1 MKKVIK
7 MLKYVDLISQM
18 TLKEKASLCSGK
30 DFWHLKGI
38 ERLGIPEIMVCDGPH
53 GLRKQNAEN
62 KEVGLTNSYPATCF
76 PTAVTTAC
84 SWDPDLLYKMG
95 KALGEECLKE
105 EVSVVLGP
113 GINMKR
119 SPLCGRDFE
128 YFSEDPELAGN
139 MAASFINGVQSNGV
153 GTSLK
158 HFAGNSQEKKRMTSN
173 SIIDERA
180 LREIYLRAFE
190 IAVTKAQPATVMNAY
205 NLVNGHYCSEN
216 YYLQRKTLRDDW
228 GFKGAVISDWGAV
241 NNRVEGLR
249 NGNDLEMPSSGGVN
263 DKKIVDAV
271 EKGELDEAILDET
284 VDRLLD
290 IIFKAKEIKKQKY
303 TYDIKEHNE
312 ISKQVAAQSIVL
324 LKNEDNV
331 LPLKRNEGEV
341 VAVIGG
347 FVEEPRYQGSGS
359 SRINPTM
366 MCDGVK
372 AFKNSPVDVV
382 FAKGYNPNRK
392 NDKDAARLIGEACE
406 VAAKADK
413 VVVFAGLTDAYES
426 EGFDRK
432 NMQMPDAHNKLIKA
446 LCAVNDNVIVVLQG
460 GSPVE
465 MPWFS
470 SVKAVLNAYL
480 GGQAVNEAI
489 VDVLTGKVNPCGK
502 LAETYPISLADTPT
516 ADCFPQSDVNVQYR
530 ESIFIGYRY
539 YDKMNKAV
547 QFPFGHGLSYTT
559 FEYSDLKVSKKSL
572 EKDEGCTVTLKV
584 KNTGDM
590 AGAETVQIYVSKPES
605 KIFRATKELKGF
617 AKVYLEAGE
626 EKTVTVELSD
636 RAFKFWNIST
646 SDWCTESGEY
656 KILAA
661 ASSRDIRLEE
671 TVAVKSTD
679 DELIPDFTSADVYFN
694 GDPAKA
700 TEEDFKTIFGGELA
714 FKPVVGSHDLN
725 VTIDS
730 SKDKGLAKVI
740 YNTVD
745 LVMKPAGGVSSSMI
759 ANTIMETPVR
769 NFICMSGGLFT
780 EDMADGLLSIF
791 EGKDVGKGVGKIAK
805 GVPNALVNLKTLLK
819 SI

>member
-1 MKKVIK
+1 
-7 MLKYVDLISQM
+7 MLKYIDLISQM

-30 DFWHLKGI
+30 DFWHLKGVK
-38 ERLGIPEIMVCDGPH
+38 RLGIPEIMVCDGPH
-53 GLRKQNAEN
+53 GLRKQNSEN

-84 SWDPDLLYKMG
+84 SWDPELLYEMG

-113 GINMKR
+113 GVNIKR

-158 HFAGNSQEKKRMTSN
+158 HFAGNSQEKMRMTSN

-190 IAVTKAQPATVMNAY
+190 LAVTKAQPATVMNAY

-216 YYLQRKTLRDDW
+216 YYLQRKALRDDW

-263 DKKIVDAV
+263 DRKIVEAV
-271 EKGELDEAILDET
+271 QNGELDEAILDET

-303 TYDIKEHNE
+303 TYDIEAHNE
-312 ISKQVAAQSIVL
+312 ISKQVAAQSMVL
-324 LKNEDNV
+324 LKNDDKI
-331 LPLKRNEGEV
+331 LPLKKEDGK

-366 MCDGVK
+366 IGDGVR

-392 NDKDAARLIGEACE
+392 NDKDAARLIAEACE
-406 VAAKADK
+406 VAATAGK

-426 EGFDRK
+426 EGFDRR
-432 NMQMPDAHNKLIKA
+432 NMKMPDAHNKLIQA
-446 LCAVNDNVIVVLQG
+446 LCNVNDNVIVVLQG

-465 MPWFS
+465 MPWIS
-470 SVKAVLNAYL
+470 DVKAVLNAYL
-480 GGQAVNEAI
+480 GGQSVNEAV
-489 VDVLTGKVNPCGK
+489 VDVLTGKCNPCGK
-502 LAETYPISLADTPT
+502 LAETYPLSENDTPT
-516 ADCFPQSDVNVQYR
+516 AFNYPCELVNVQYR
-530 ESIFIGYRY
+530 ESIFVGYRY
-539 YDKMNKAV
+539 YDKVNKPV
-547 QFPFGHGLSYTT
+547 LFPFGHGLSYTS
-559 FEYSDLKVSKKSL
+559 FEYSDLKVKKKNL
-572 EKDEGCTVTLKV
+572 DKNEACTVTLTV
-584 KNTGDM
+584 KNTGDI
-590 AGAETVQIYVSKPES
+590 AGAEIVQVYVGKPQS
-605 KIFRATKELKGF
+605 KIFRAPKELKGF

-626 EKTVTVELSD
+626 EKKVTVELSD

-646 SDWCTESGEY
+646 GDWCTESGEY
-656 KILAA
+656 TISVG
-661 ASSRDIRLEE
+661 ASSRDIKLEE
-671 TVAVKSTD
+671 TVKIKS
-679 DELIPDFTSADVYFN
+679 DEDSLIPDFTSAKSYFD
-694 GDPAKA
+694 GDPSDA
-700 TEEDFKTIFGGELA
+700 TEDEFKTIYGGELA
-714 FKPVVGSHDLN
+714 YAPVVGPDDYN
-725 VTIDS
+725 VTINS
-730 SKDKGLAKVI
+730 SKDKGVAKII

-745 LVMKPAGGVSSSMI
+745 IAMKPMGGIGSSMI
-759 ANTIMETPVR
+759 ANTLMETPVR
-769 NFICMSGGLFT
+769 NYICMSGGLFT
-780 EDMADGLLSIF
+780 EDMADGLLDIF
-791 EGKDVGKGVGKIAK
+791 EGKEVGKGVGKIAK
-805 GVPNALVNLKTLLK
+805 GVPNVLANLKTLLK

>member
-1 MKKVIK
+1 
-7 MLKYVDLISQM
+7 MLKYIDLISQM

-38 ERLGIPEIMVCDGPH
+38 KRLGIPEIMVCDGPH

-84 SWDPDLLYKMG
+84 SWDPELLYKMG

-113 GINMKR
+113 GVNMKR

-128 YFSEDPELAGN
+128 YFSEEPELAGN
-139 MAASFINGVQSNGV
+139 MAAAFINGVQSNGV

-158 HFAGNSQEKKRMTSN
+158 HFAGNSQEKMRMTSN

-216 YYLQRKTLRDDW
+216 YYLQRKALRDDW

-241 NNRVEGLR
+241 NNRVDGLR

-271 EKGELDEAILDET
+271 MNGDLDESVLDET

-290 IIFKAKEIKKQKY
+290 IILKAKEIKKQKY
-303 TYDIKEHNE
+303 TYNIEEHNE
-312 ISKQVAAQSIVL
+312 ISKQVAAQSMVL
-324 LKNEDNV
+324 LKNEDGI
-331 LPLKRNEGEV
+331 LPLKRVEGEK

-372 AFKNSPVDVV
+372 AFKNSALDVV
-382 FAKGYNPNRK
+382 FAKGYNPNKK
-392 NDKDAARLIGEACE
+392 NDKDAAKLIAQACE
-406 VAAKADK
+406 VASSADK
-413 VVVFAGLTDAYES
+413 VVIFAGLTDSYES
-426 EGFDRK
+426 EGFDRS
-432 NMQMPDAHNKLIKA
+432 NMKLPDAHNKLIKA
-446 LCAVNDNVIVVLQG
+446 VCAVNKNVIVVLQG

-465 MPWFS
+465 MPWIDD
-470 SVKAVLNAYL
+470 VKAVLNAYL
-480 GGQAVNEAI
+480 GGQAVNDAV
-489 VDVLTGKVNPCGK
+489 VDVLTGKCNPCGK
-502 LAETYPISLADTPT
+502 LAETYPLCLKDTPT
-516 ADCFPQSDVNVQYR
+516 ADCYPCSDENVQYR

-559 FEYSDLKVSKKSL
+559 FEYSELKVKKKNL
-572 EKDEGCTVTLKV
+572 EKDEGCTVTLTV
-584 KNTGDM
+584 KNTGDT
-590 AGAETVQIYVSKPES
+590 AGAEIVQIYVAKPQS
-605 KIFRATKELKGF
+605 RIFRAPKELKGF
-617 AKVYLEAGE
+617 TKVYLEAGE
-626 EKTVTVELSD
+626 EKKVEIELSD

-646 SDWCTESGEY
+646 KDWCTESGEY
-656 KILAA
+656 KILAG

-671 TVAVKSTD
+671 TVKIKSAD
-679 DELIPDFTSADVYFN
+679 DELIPDFTAAKVYFE

-700 TEEDFKTIFGGELA
+700 SEDEFRTIYGGELA
-714 FKPVVGSHDLN
+714 LIPKVAPDSYN
-725 VTIDS
+725 VTINS
-730 SKDKGLAKVI
+730 SKDKGVAKVI
-740 YNTVD
+740 YKTVD
-745 LVMKPAGGVSSSMI
+745 LAMKPMGGVGSSMI
-759 ANTIMETPVR
+759 ANTLMETPVR

-780 EDMADGLLSIF
+780 EDMADGLLKVF

-805 GVPNALVNLKTLLK
+805 GVPNALANLKTLLK